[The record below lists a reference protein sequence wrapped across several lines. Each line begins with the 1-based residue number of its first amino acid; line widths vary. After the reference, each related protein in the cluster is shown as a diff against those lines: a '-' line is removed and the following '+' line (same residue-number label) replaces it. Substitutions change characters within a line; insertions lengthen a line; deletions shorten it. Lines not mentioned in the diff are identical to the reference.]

1 MPHEGKPK
9 KIAPTAKT
17 VEVIVFLLLSAVDTD
32 LPLTL
37 IVPVPE
43 ALT

>member
-1 MPHEGKPK
+1 MREGQK

-17 VEVIVFLLLSAVDTD
+17 VKAIVFLFLLATDTD
-32 LPLTL
+32 LTLTL

>member
-1 MPHEGKPK
+1 MREGQK

-32 LPLTL
+32 LTLTL